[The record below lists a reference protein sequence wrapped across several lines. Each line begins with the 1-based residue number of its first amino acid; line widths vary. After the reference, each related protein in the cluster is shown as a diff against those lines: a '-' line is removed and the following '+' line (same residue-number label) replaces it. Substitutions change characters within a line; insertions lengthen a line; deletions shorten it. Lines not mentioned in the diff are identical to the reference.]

1 MLGLVPLPDWGRRCV
16 ERILLRD
23 VPQIGQ
29 LFLCHFLPKVLEVLS
44 FCVLEV
50 VMPLV
55 FSCVYWFPD
64 GVIVSF
70 KLKQVSGL
78 KLLK

>member
-1 MLGLVPLPDWGRRCV
+1 MLGLVPLTDWGRCCV

-29 LFLCHFLPKVLEVLS
+29 PFLCHFWSKVLEVLS

-50 VMPLV
+50 VIPWV
-55 FSCVYWFPD
+55 FSC
-64 GVIVSF
+64 ILLVSSSCYRLF
-70 KLKQVSGL
+70 
-78 KLLK
+78 